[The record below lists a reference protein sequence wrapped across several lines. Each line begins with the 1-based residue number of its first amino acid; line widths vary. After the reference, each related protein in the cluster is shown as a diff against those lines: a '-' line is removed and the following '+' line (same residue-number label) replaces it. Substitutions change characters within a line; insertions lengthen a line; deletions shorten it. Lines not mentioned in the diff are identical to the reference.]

1 MRCVCPALCVWQPDF
16 PGGSPFHTSVGGTDF
31 VIPKHGGIA
40 IGEEMA
46 WSESGGGFSDHFPI
60 PKYQAQSPACMP
72 MCYLRSPPMHAHVH
86 VLLMTSPACMHAHAR
101 RYQAEAV
108 AAFKNR
114 SAAEGKLP
122 EAFLWNQ
129 TGRGYPDVAAL
140 GGQRSPYCVSA
151 GNHFEPVSGTSASTP
166 VVAGIVAR
174 LNGLRLAAGKPP
186 LGFLNPFIYQ
196 HAASGAFHDV
206 TKGDNPGP
214 RATAIDDGALV
225 ETSDVVKPAAPS
237 ELDLEAHLAPSS
249 VWPPKRIA
257 SFTATEGWDPTSGV
271 GTLNYEVLA
280 KLVLA

>member
-1 MRCVCPALCVWQPDF
+1 
-16 PGGSPFHTSVGGTDF
+16 
-31 VIPKHGGIA
+31 
-40 IGEEMA
+40 MA
-46 WSESGGGFSDHFPI
+46 WSESGGGFSDTFPI
-60 PKYQAQSPACMP
+60 PSYQA
-72 MCYLRSPPMHAHVH
+72 V
-86 VLLMTSPACMHAHAR
+86 
-101 RYQAEAV
+101 AV

-140 GGQRSPYCVSA
+140 GGQRNPYCVSA
-151 GNHFEPVSGTSASTP
+151 GNHFEPVAGTSASTP

-186 LGFLNPFIYQ
+186 MGFLNPFIYH
-196 HAASGAFHDV
+196 HAASGAFQDV

-214 RATAIDDGALV
+214 RATAVDDGVLV

-237 ELDLEAHLAPSS
+237 ELEAHVAPSS
-249 VWPPKRIA
+249 VWPPKRIL

-271 GTLNYEVLA
+271 GTLNYEALA